1 MSPVMSPAPHDE
13 RGTVSAAPPA
23 ALPAPGPERSCGTQV
38 LRAETPE
45 TGSRSP
51 ARTLSAA
58 APQRKLRAAREV
70 QGPAQGRTARS
81 VGRCLCAPFTRRPVS
96 SPGWAFPVSPRSVL
110 GGALRAAPG
119 RPGVPPAGSPRSSS
133 RPAPAPP
140 APSPASPPGPRGRAR
155 PRPSPQAGH
164 VPPAPAP
171 AHCLFP
177 AVRMRRRRSALG
189 SVSARGC
196 GGAGGSGL
204 SGSSLGGG
212 GGGSFGA
219 SSTS

>member
-1 MSPVMSPAPHDE
+1 MSPAPHDE

-119 RPGVPPAGSPRSSS
+119 RPGVPPPGPRVPRPGQPRPPRPPAPLV
-133 RPAPAPP
+133 RPARAAARGPAPP
-140 APSPASPPGPRGRAR
+140 LRRVTCRRPPRLRTAY
-155 PRPSPQAGH
+155 
-164 VPPAPAP
+164 
-171 AHCLFP
+171 FP
-177 AVRMRRRRSALG
+177 
-189 SVSARGC
+189 
-196 GGAGGSGL
+196 L
-204 SGSSLGGG
+204 SG
-212 GGGSFGA
+212 
-219 SSTS
+219 

>member
-1 MSPVMSPAPHDE
+1 MSVGPCRPH
-13 RGTVSAAPPA
+13 PPA
-23 ALPAPGPERSCGTQV
+23 ALPAPGPERSRGTQV

-45 TGSRSP
+45 TGSCSP

-81 VGRCLCAPFTRRPVS
+81 VGRSLCAPFTHRPVS

-119 RPGVPPAGSPRSSS
+119 RPGVPLPGPRVPRPGQPRPPGPAARLV
-133 RPAPAPP
+133 RPARSAARGPAPP
-140 APSPASPPGPRGRAR
+140 FGRVTCRR
-155 PRPSPQAGH
+155 P
-164 VPPAPAP
+164 PAP

-212 GGGSFGA
+212 GGGSVDA
-219 SSTS
+219 SSAS